1 MSSASSKEALRQLDQ
16 FWSMLDDLC
25 ENDPAAYRRFIEK
38 QMKEGAEYSSP
49 PEIHTCLRTEILV
62 SLCDSSGSSMC
73 LKLGK
78 LGKLAS
84 SASLFSARHTGVL
97 N

>member
-1 MSSASSKEALRQLDQ
+1 MNSASSKEALRQLDQ

-25 ENDPAAYRRFIEK
+25 ESDPAAYRRFIEK

-62 SLCDSSGSSMC
+62 SLCATAAAAC
-73 LKLGK
+73 
-78 LGKLAS
+78 A
-84 SASLFSARHTGVL
+84 
-97 N
+97 